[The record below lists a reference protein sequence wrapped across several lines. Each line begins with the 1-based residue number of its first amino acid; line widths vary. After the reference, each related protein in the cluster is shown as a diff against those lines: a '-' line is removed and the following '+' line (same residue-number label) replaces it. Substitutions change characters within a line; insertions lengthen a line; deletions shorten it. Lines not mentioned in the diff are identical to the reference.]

1 MKITSKIASTI
12 LLFTTVFFK
21 SCEKKREALGAD
33 NEIRVLCSDL
43 DKDKIK
49 KSLSYI
55 FNDTIYTPQAEPYY
69 YLKFTEPETYKDLMR
84 QNNLI
89 IAAINQDDGNSGLQL
104 IKKLLPEK
112 QILGN
117 GSNDLI
123 FFGRDINAFNQTLM
137 IINAHS
143 EDELRASIKEKTDWI
158 RKQYQD
164 QFLLRQERFLFKDN
178 RNDKIEKEIKDDH
191 GIDIKIPWGWE
202 IILNS
207 SDSNFVWIGRE
218 YPFQWISISWTKGL
232 LAEDE
237 VSVGSYMWEWP
248 KKYYGT
254 IKFNDYKFHTR
265 KKKFKNHIAWRAEGV
280 WETVNKDEAKGGP
293 FRSYLFYNE
302 INNLTYH
309 LNMIVF
315 NPGKDKSIYIR
326 QMDMILKTL
335 KVSK

>member
-1 MKITSKIASTI
+1 MRISSRMALII
-12 LLFTTVFFK
+12 PLFTIAFFN
-21 SCEKKREALGAD
+21 SCDKRREALGAD
-33 NEIRVLCSDL
+33 NEIRVLCSEI
-43 DKDKIK
+43 DKEKIK
-49 KSLSYI
+49 NNLSII

-69 YLKFTEPETYKDLMR
+69 YLRFTKPETYKDLKG

-89 IAAINQDDGNSGLQL
+89 IAAINQDKENSGRQL
-104 IKKLLPEK
+104 IRKLLPKK
-112 QILGN
+112 QFSYNGN
-117 GSNDLI
+117 NNLI

-137 IINAHS
+137 IINANS
-143 EDELRASIKEKTDWI
+143 EKQLKASINEKKDWI

-164 QFLLRQERFLFKDN
+164 QFFLRQERFLFNDN
-178 RNDKIEKEIKDDH
+178 RNYKIENDIKDDH

-202 IILNS
+202 IILSS

-218 YPFQWISISWTKGL
+218 YPFQWISISWTKGII
-232 LAEDE
+232 AEDE
-237 VSVGSYMWEWP
+237 LSAGSYFWEWP

-254 IKFNDYKFHTR
+254 IKFNDYKFHTK
-265 KKKFKNHIAWRAEGV
+265 KKKFKNNIAWSAEGV
-280 WETVNKDEAKGGP
+280 WETINKEDAKGGP

-302 INNLTYH
+302 IYDLTYH

-335 KVSK
+335 KISK